1 MSTGWI
7 VLGVIVVLVL
17 LVFSAYNRLVAL
29 GQRVGQAFADID
41 VQLKQR
47 HDLIPNLVETVKG
60 YAAHERGTLDDVIKA
75 RNAAMSAQ
83 GPAQV
88 AAAENQ
94 LSGALGR
101 LIALSEAY
109 PDLKANANFQQLA
122 SELSDLEN
130 KIAAS
135 RRFFNN
141 AVQEYNTGIQ
151 QMPAALFA
159 GMFGFT
165 KKDFFDLGD
174 EPHRSRGGAAGEV
187 LSLSRQAGRAARHGR
202 VWSLHAHRIEQVSFD
217 AAARRPVRAGLCAGL
232 CRRAARRSRHQQRR
246 LGRLLS
252 EPRLRTT

>member
-1 MSTGWI
+1 
-7 VLGVIVVLVL
+7 
-17 LVFSAYNRLVAL
+17 
-29 GQRVGQAFADID
+29 
-41 VQLKQR
+41 
-47 HDLIPNLVETVKG
+47 
-60 YAAHERGTLDDVIKA
+60 
-75 RNAAMSAQ
+75 MSAQ

-88 AAAENQ
+88 SAAENQ

-141 AVQEYNTGIQ
+141 AVQEYNTGIA

-165 KKDFFDLGD
+165 RKDFFDLGTT
-174 EPHRSRGGAAGEV
+174 RS
-187 LSLSRQAGRAARHGR
+187 
-202 VWSLHAHRIEQVSFD
+202 QVETAPQVKF
-217 AAARRPVRAGLCAGL
+217 
-232 CRRAARRSRHQQRR
+232 
-246 LGRLLS
+246 
-252 EPRLRTT
+252 

>member
-7 VLGVIVVLVL
+7 VLGVIVVLAL
-17 LVFSAYNRLVAL
+17 FALTAYNRLVAL
-29 GQRVGQAFADID
+29 SQRVGQAFADID

-60 YAAHERGTLDDVIKA
+60 YASHERGTLEEVVKA
-75 RNAAMSAQ
+75 RNSAISAQ

-88 AAAENQ
+88 SAAENQ

-109 PDLKANANFQQLA
+109 PDLKANANFQQLQ
-122 SELSDLEN
+122 SELSDIEN
-130 KIAAS
+130 KLAAS

-159 GMFGFT
+159 GMLGFT
-165 KKDFFDLGD
+165 RKDFFDLG
-174 EPHRSRGGAAGEV
+174 ESRAQ
-187 LSLSRQAGRAARHGR
+187 LDQAPS
-202 VWSLHAHRIEQVSFD
+202 VKF
-217 AAARRPVRAGLCAGL
+217 
-232 CRRAARRSRHQQRR
+232 
-246 LGRLLS
+246 
-252 EPRLRTT
+252 